1 MTYNDLLLLNAS
13 LQQIAARE
21 LPVQQA
27 IRVAQN
33 MVAIGP
39 AIEAFNMV
47 RANCKNEEDLAQL
60 LSQTIETP
68 ALQPFSLP
76 ENDFTVQPWVLTTLL
91 RYNLLINSSSP

>member
-1 MTYNDLLLLNAS
+1 MTYNDILLLNAS
-13 LQQIAARE
+13 FQQIAARE

-47 RANCKNEEDLAQL
+47 RANCKTEEELAQL
-60 LSQTIETP
+60 LMQMVETP
-68 ALQPFSLP
+68 TLQPFALP
-76 ENDFTVQPWVLTTLL
+76 EDGFVVQPWVLTTLL
-91 RYNLLINSSSP
+91 RYNLLTNLFP